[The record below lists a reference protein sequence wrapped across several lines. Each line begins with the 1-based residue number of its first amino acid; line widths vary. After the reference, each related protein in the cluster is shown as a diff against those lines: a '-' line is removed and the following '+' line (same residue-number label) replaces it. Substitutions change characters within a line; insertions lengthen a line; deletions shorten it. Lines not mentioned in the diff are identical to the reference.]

1 MSIRQTIAIAAA
13 IICAAVQAAMAQDLR
28 IISIS
33 DGAYPEIEVRAR
45 VAESVR
51 DSLAIVENGT
61 RVQCTV
67 QDSETSQLYG
77 DGRMY
82 VFLVENSYSFFHN
95 GVFQPLKNTLLSMCD
110 YLGKYDNAN
119 ILTFGTPG
127 RNVKYTSAEQTGD
140 LRLLREITEYSLKP
154 QDDSTYFDNNLIS
167 AIEEA
172 VEYASRHQK
181 SQQTIVLTVIA
192 RPLNL
197 SNVREF
203 SEDFKDRLMKS
214 GVYLNMMLYESESH
228 NIRRELESLA
238 QASGGNISNFNEK
251 NIEAALVQSIEK
263 MSKTKARSVLK
274 EVVVTF
280 EATQEGARNSF
291 DIKYGDTM
299 ARCEYTNPN
308 KSGFLGKYPIA
319 VSILIGLLAVIAAA
333 IFFVKTR
340 NRIIR
345 RIDSNAQTHYKE
357 LQRQNRQL
365 KQEIEKYKR
374 HPLSLAHSFDNI
386 YIEETLIGS
395 GKIVPKLVVDDHKT
409 QQVFK
414 LNKFTMTLGRAEG
427 NDIVIDNRT
436 VSSHHATLTNEGG
449 LFYIADNDST
459 NGVFVNDIRITK
471 SKIQPKDRI
480 RIGAVMA
487 TLVY

>member
-1 MSIRQTIAIAAA
+1 MAVAVM
-13 IICAAVQAAMAQDLR
+13 CAVVSVANAQDLK
-28 IISIS
+28 ILSIS
-33 DGAYPEIEVRAR
+33 DGAYPEIQVRAR
-45 VAESVR
+45 VAEPAR
-51 DSLAIVENGT
+51 DSISIVENGAA
-61 RVQCTV
+61 VQCTV
-67 QDSETSQLYG
+67 QDSETSQAYG

-82 VFLVENSYSFFHN
+82 VFLVENSYSFFHK
-95 GVFQPLKNTLLSMCD
+95 GMFPGIKNTVSGICD
-110 YLGKYDNAN
+110 NMRKYDNAN
-119 ILTFGTPG
+119 ILTFGAPG
-127 RNVKYTSAEQTGD
+127 PNVRYMSAEQTSD
-140 LRLLREITEYSLKP
+140 TRLLKDIVGQSMKP
-154 QDDSTYFDNNLIS
+154 QDDSSYFDNNLI
-167 AIEEA
+167 AAMEEA
-172 VEYASRHQK
+172 TDYARRHQK
-181 SQQTIVLTVIA
+181 AHQTVVLTVIA

-197 SNVREF
+197 SATREF
-203 SEDFKDRLMKS
+203 SENFRQTIEKS
-214 GVYLNMMLYESESH
+214 GIYLNLVLYESESH
-228 NIRRELESLA
+228 NIKRELDALA
-238 QASGGNISNFNEK
+238 QASGGNVTGFGPQNL
-251 NIEAALVQSIEK
+251 EAALVQSLEK
-263 MSKTKARSVLK
+263 MSKAKARSLLK

-280 EATQEGARNSF
+280 RATQEGARNSF
-291 DIKYGDTM
+291 DIRYGDTT

-319 VSILIGLLAVIAAA
+319 VSILIGLLVVIAAA
-333 IFFVKTR
+333 VFYIRTR

-345 RIDSNAQTHYKE
+345 KIDSQAQTQFKE

-365 KQEIEKYKR
+365 RQEIEKYKR

-414 LNKFTMTLGRAEG
+414 LNKLTMTLGRAEG

-436 VSSHHATLTNEGG
+436 VSAHHATLTNEGG

-459 NGVFVNDIRITK
+459 NGIFVNDIRITK
-471 SKIQPKDRI
+471 SKIQTKDRI

>member
-1 MSIRQTIAIAAA
+1 MAAA
-13 IICAAVQAAMAQDLR
+13 IVIMAVHAATGQDLR
-28 IISIS
+28 ILSIS
-33 DGAYPEIEVRAR
+33 DGAYPEIQVRAR
-45 VAESVR
+45 LAESAR
-51 DSLAIVENGT
+51 DSISIVENGSKVEC
-61 RVQCTV
+61 RV
-67 QDSETSQLYG
+67 QDSETSQQYS

-95 GVFQPLKNTLLSMCD
+95 GVFPSISSAIRNVCD
-110 YLGKYDNAN
+110 NLGKYNNAN
-119 ILTFGTPG
+119 VLTFGAPG
-127 RNVKYTSAEQTGD
+127 HNVRYMSAEQTTD
-140 LRLLREITEYSLKP
+140 LRLLNGILEYSMQP
-154 QDDSTYFDNNLIS
+154 QDDSTFFDNNLIS

-172 VEYASRHQK
+172 TDYARRHQK
-181 SQQTIVLTVIA
+181 AQQTIVLTVIA

-197 SNVREF
+197 SQKREF
-203 SEDFKDRLMKS
+203 SEGFKETLQKS
-214 GVYLNMMLYESESH
+214 GIYLNMLLYDSESH
-228 NIRRELESLA
+228 NIKHELEALA
-238 QASGGNISNFNEK
+238 QASGGSVSSFSGN
-251 NIEAALVQSIEK
+251 NIEAALVQAMEK
-263 MSKTKARSVLK
+263 MSKAKARSILK
-274 EVVVTF
+274 EVVLTF
-280 EATQEGARNSF
+280 EATQEGSRNSF
-291 DIKYGDTM
+291 YVKYGDTT

-308 KSGFLGKYPIA
+308 KNGFLGKYPIA
-319 VSILIGLLAVIAAA
+319 VSVLIGLLVVVAAA
-333 IFFVKTR
+333 VFYIRTR

-345 RIDSNAQTHYKE
+345 RIDSNAQTHYKD

-365 KQEIEKYKR
+365 KQEIEKYKS

-395 GKIVPKLVVDDHKT
+395 GKIVPKLVVDNHGT

-414 LNKFTMTLGRAEG
+414 LNKFTMTLGRLEG

-436 VSSHHATLTNEGG
+436 VSGHHATLTNEGG